1 MTSKIEQTIEEL
13 AEYISQCRTKFFS
26 STEIVVN
33 REEIEEFLQDLREN
47 TPEEI
52 KKYQRFLSNKE
63 AILNDAREKA
73 QKLIDDATAQTNELI
88 SEHEIMQQAY
98 AQANEI
104 VTMAS
109 EQAQEIKNNAII
121 EANSYRAAAIE
132 YMDKKLQN
140 LESIIEHTMGVT
152 SSHVQETLASLQ
164 NCLDVVRA
172 DQMELHPEDVEAEPE
187 QPAEDNINLDMI

>member
-98 AQANEI
+98 AQAHEV
-104 VTMAS
+104 VTMATK
-109 EQAQEIKNNAII
+109 QAQEILDNAVNQANTLKL
-121 EANSYRAAAIE
+121 EASKYTEDRLAE
-132 YMDKKLQN
+132 M
-140 LESIIEHTMGVT
+140 ESILEGSISQADANYRSLLTTLVQYRDVIHANREAM
-152 SSHVQETLASLQ
+152 SSASVYDE
-164 NCLDVVRA
+164 NSEGDDIAVS
-172 DQMELHPEDVEAEPE
+172 EE
-187 QPAEDNINLDMI
+187 